1 MIRYAPCLLIGIL
14 TFPLQGCV
22 VKRTTE
28 SGGRVTEE
36 KYIVKRPVKNLIQNT
51 EIE

>member
-1 MIRYAPCLLIGIL
+1 MIRCAHCLLITIL
-14 TFPLQGCV
+14 TLSFQGCV

-51 EIE
+51 EVE